1 MKKKFRL
8 QDLDC
13 AECGAK
19 MENAISKIQGINEV
33 TISFMTQRLI
43 IDAEDERF
51 DDIVAEAQRICAKI
65 EPDCKILV

>member
-19 MENAISKIQGINEV
+19 MENAISKIPGVNEV
-33 TISFMTQRLI
+33 VISFMTQRMT
-43 IDAEDERF
+43 IDADPENF
-51 DDIVAEAQRICAKI
+51 DSIIAEAQKICSRI

>member
-19 MENAISKIQGINEV
+19 MENAISKIPGVNEV
-33 TISFMTQRLI
+33 VISFMTQRMT
-43 IDAEDERF
+43 IDADPENF
-51 DDIVAEAQRICAKI
+51 DSIIAEAQKICSKI